1 LNGKWLVVYGR
12 WPRSECSPKVVKH
25 PNAFALGFLSVWAEA
40 ELKDF
45 YLFIF
50 FFFLGGGG
58 AWTRRLHS
66 RVGANM
72 QSVLISLFADVISS

>member
-1 LNGKWLVVYGR
+1 VFGR
-12 WPRSECSPKVVKH
+12 
-25 PNAFALGFLSVWAEA
+25 GF
-40 ELKDF
+40 ELFILEGNEDV
-45 YLFIF
+45 YLFIYF
-50 FFFLGGGG
+50 FFGGGGG

>member
-1 LNGKWLVVYGR
+1 MNGKWLVVYGQ

-25 PNAFALGFLSVWAEA
+25 PNAFALGFLSVWAKA

-45 YLFIF
+45 FI
-50 FFFLGGGG
+50 FLGGGRGGSGG

-72 QSVLISLFADVISS
+72 